1 MRGRRR
7 FAVRQSMKSVLSAK
21 AAGLCG
27 LAVLVVLVAGW
38 GSDPPAIAERLEVAE
53 APSAIAAPVSE
64 HSEFAIPAGMLDT
77 WNAVGQI
84 LVRLDGV
91 TYEGRAQML
100 GLYAV
105 QYRGERFLIL
115 TKARVLQDPAD
126 RELTYV
132 RAVLQNGE
140 PNRGTPAVELIG
152 HLEQRLPM
160 ELARI
165 AAGGAGQQTA
175 GLNPP

>member
-1 MRGRRR
+1 MRGRRL
-7 FAVRQSMKSVLSAK
+7 FAVRQSKKSALSAK

-27 LAVLVVLVAGW
+27 LAVLVMLVAGW
-38 GSDPPAIAERLEVAE
+38 GSDPPATVERPEAAEVRLAV
-53 APSAIAAPVSE
+53 SAPVSS
-64 HSEFAIPAGMLDT
+64 HSGFAVPAGMLDT

-105 QYRGERFLIL
+105 QYQGERFLIL
-115 TKARVLQDPAD
+115 TKARVLQSPAD
-126 RELTYV
+126 NELTYV
-132 RAVLQNGE
+132 RALLQGGG
-140 PNRGTPAVELIG
+140 PNHGTPAVELMSQ
-152 HLEQRLPM
+152 LEQRLPT
-160 ELARI
+160 ELVRI
-165 AAGGAGQQTA
+165 AAGDAGPQTA

>member
-1 MRGRRR
+1 
-7 FAVRQSMKSVLSAK
+7 
-21 AAGLCG
+21 
-27 LAVLVVLVAGW
+27 
-38 GSDPPAIAERLEVAE
+38 
-53 APSAIAAPVSE
+53 
-64 HSEFAIPAGMLDT
+64 MLDT

-105 QYRGERFLIL
+105 RYQGEQFLIL
-115 TKARVLQDPAD
+115 TKGRVLESPAD
-126 RELTYV
+126 KELTYV
-132 RAVLQNGE
+132 RALLPGGRANH
-140 PNRGTPAVELIG
+140 GTSAVELLG
-152 HLEQRLPM
+152 QLRHELPT

-165 AAGGAGQQTA
+165 ASGEAGPQTA

>member
-1 MRGRRR
+1 M
-7 FAVRQSMKSVLSAK
+7 RQSKKNALSAK

-27 LAVLVVLVAGW
+27 PAVLVMLVAGW
-38 GSDPPAIAERLEVAE
+38 GSDPPATVARPEAAEV
-53 APSAIAAPVSE
+53 PSAVSAPVSGQ
-64 HSEFAIPAGMLDT
+64 SEFAVPAGMLDT

-91 TYEGRAQML
+91 TYECRAQML

-115 TKARVLQDPAD
+115 TKARVLQSPTDS
-126 RELTYV
+126 ELTYV
-132 RAVLQNGE
+132 RALLQSGG
-140 PNRGTPAVELIG
+140 PNHGTPAGELMVR
-152 HLEQRLPM
+152 LEQRLPA

>member
-1 MRGRRR
+1 MRGRRL
-7 FAVRQSMKSVLSAK
+7 FAVRQFRQSTLAAK
-21 AAGLCG
+21 TAG
-27 LAVLVVLVAGW
+27 LAVLVVLAAGW
-38 GSDPPAIAERLEVAE
+38 GSDPPATTAERPE
-53 APSAIAAPVSE
+53 AAATAPASG
-64 HSEFAIPAGMLDT
+64 HGEFAIPAGMLDT

-115 TKARVLQDPAD
+115 TKARVLRSPTDK
-126 RELTYV
+126 ELTYV
-132 RAVLQNGE
+132 SALLQSGGA
-140 PNRGTPAVELIG
+140 NRGTRAVELMG

-175 GLNPP
+175 GLSPP

>member
-1 MRGRRR
+1 
-7 FAVRQSMKSVLSAK
+7 VRQPKKNALSAN

-27 LAVLVVLVAGW
+27 LVVLVMLVAGW
-38 GSDPPAIAERLEVAE
+38 GSDPPATVERPEAAEV
-53 APSAIAAPVSE
+53 PSAVSAPVY
-64 HSEFAIPAGMLDT
+64 SEFAVPAGMLDT

-105 QYRGERFLIL
+105 QYQGERFLIL
-115 TKARVLQDPAD
+115 TKARVLQSPAD
-126 RELTYV
+126 NELTHV
-132 RAVLQNGE
+132 RALLQSGG
-140 PNRGTPAVELIG
+140 PNHGTSAVELIG
-152 HLEQRLPM
+152 HLEQRLPA

-165 AAGGAGQQTA
+165 AAGEAGPQTA
-175 GLNPP
+175 RLNPP

>member
-1 MRGRRR
+1 MRGRRL
-7 FAVRQSMKSVLSAK
+7 FAVRQLKKSVLSA
-21 AAGLCG
+21 CG
-27 LAVLVVLVAGW
+27 LAVLVMLVAGW
-38 GSDPPAIAERLEVAE
+38 GSDPPATVERPEAAEM
-53 APSAIAAPVSE
+53 PSAVSAPVSSQ
-64 HSEFAIPAGMLDT
+64 SEFAVPAGMLDT

-115 TKARVLQDPAD
+115 TKARVLQSPTDN
-126 RELTYV
+126 ELTYV
-132 RAVLQNGE
+132 RALLQSGG
-140 PNRGTPAVELIG
+140 PNHGTSAIELMS
-152 HLEQRLPM
+152 HLEQRLPT

-165 AAGGAGQQTA
+165 AAGEAGPQMA

>member
-1 MRGRRR
+1 MRGRRL
-7 FAVRQSMKSVLSAK
+7 FVVRQSKTSVLSAK

-27 LAVLVVLVAGW
+27 LVMLVAGW
-38 GSDPPAIAERLEVAE
+38 GSDPPATAERPEAAEVPSVVS
-53 APSAIAAPVSE
+53 APISS
-64 HSEFAIPAGMLDT
+64 HSEFVVPAGMLDT

-84 LVRLDGV
+84 VVRLDGV

-115 TKARVLQDPAD
+115 TKARVLQSPTDN
-126 RELTYV
+126 ELTYV
-132 RAVLQNGE
+132 RALLQGGG
-140 PNRGTPAVELIG
+140 PNHGTPAVELMSQ
-152 HLEQRLPM
+152 LEQRLPM

-165 AAGGAGQQTA
+165 AAGEAGPQTA

>member
-1 MRGRRR
+1 MRDRGL
-7 FAVRQSMKSVLSAK
+7 FAVRQLKKSILPAK
-21 AAGLCG
+21 TVGLCG
-27 LAVLVVLVAGW
+27 LVVLVMLVAGW
-38 GSDPPAIAERLEVAE
+38 GSDPPATAERLDVAE
-53 APSAIAAPVSE
+53 APPAITAPVSA
-64 HSEFAIPAGMLDT
+64 HSEFAMPAGMLDT

-115 TKARVLQDPAD
+115 TKARVLQSPAD
-126 RELTYV
+126 DELTYV

-152 HLEQRLPM
+152 HLEQRLPT

-165 AAGGAGQQTA
+165 AAGEAGQQMA

>member
-1 MRGRRR
+1 M
-7 FAVRQSMKSVLSAK
+7 RQSKKSVLFAK

-27 LAVLVVLVAGW
+27 VVLLVAGW
-38 GSDPPAIAERLEVAE
+38 GSDPPAVAERLEVAE
-53 APSAIAAPVSE
+53 AAPAITAPVSE

-105 QYRGERFLIL
+105 HYRGERILIL
-115 TKARVLQDPAD
+115 TKARVLQNPTDT
-126 RELTYV
+126 ELTYV
-132 RAVLQNGE
+132 RALLQSGGPNNGTLA
-140 PNRGTPAVELIG
+140 NELIG
-152 HLEQRLPM
+152 HLEQRLPA

-165 AAGGAGQQTA
+165 AAGEAGQQTA
-175 GLNPP
+175 GLNPH

>member
-1 MRGRRR
+1 MRGRRL
-7 FAVRQSMKSVLSAK
+7 FAVRQFKKSVLAAK
-21 AAGLCG
+21 TAGLFG
-27 LAVLVVLVAGW
+27 LAAFVVLTAGW
-38 GSDPPAIAERLEVAE
+38 GSDPPATTVERPEAAET
-53 APSAIAAPVSE
+53 APVLG

-115 TKARVLQDPAD
+115 TKARVLQSPTDK
-126 RELTYV
+126 ELTYV
-132 RAVLQNGE
+132 SALLQSGGANS
-140 PNRGTPAVELIG
+140 GTPAVELMG

-165 AAGGAGQQTA
+165 AADGAGQQTA